1 MEKSITGHNGNNNG
15 GWNFIASPITAAIA
29 PSANNGLASGNY
41 DLYYYHEP
49 THYWRNYKENEDT
62 QHPNADPN
70 FNLANG
76 QGYLY
81 ANEATTILSFTG
93 ELQAGSNGTYTVNNL
108 SHSATELTGFNLVG
122 NPFACNTTIDKP
134 CYTLSGNVISPTAH
148 ESGYV
153 IPPCTGVMVKAD
165 EEHDNVI
172 FTKVIPTTQS
182 TQPNAGSLQIA
193 LSQVPEPV
201 EGPARDGNGEMGGV
215 STGSTTLALDNAIV
229 SFTEGNALEKFVF
242 NEDNAKLYIP
252 QDGKDYAIVISEGQ
266 GELPLNFKAN
276 ADGQYT
282 ISVNPENVEM
292 GYLHL
297 IDNMTGADIDL
308 LSAGDRG
315 SSPAMTTEGVS
326 YTFNAKTT
334 DYESRFKLVFSTNTE
349 DGPSTGSGA
358 FAFVSD
364 GNIVVNGEGILQVID
379 MMGRV
384 VVCTDVARNVSTQGM
399 RPGVY
404 VLRLVNGEKVK
415 VQKIVI
421 E

>member
-1 MEKSITGHNGNNNG
+1 
-15 GWNFIASPITAAIA
+15 
-29 PSANNGLASGNY
+29 
-41 DLYYYHEP
+41 
-49 THYWRNYKENEDT
+49 
-62 QHPNADPN
+62 
-70 FNLANG
+70 
-76 QGYLY
+76 
-81 ANEATTILSFTG
+81 
-93 ELQAGSNGTYTVNNL
+93 
-108 SHSATELTGFNLVG
+108 
-122 NPFACNTTIDKP
+122 
-134 CYTLSGNVISPTAH
+134 
-148 ESGYV
+148 
-153 IPPCTGVMVKAD
+153 
-165 EEHDNVI
+165 
-172 FTKVIPTTQS
+172 
-182 TQPNAGSLQIA
+182 
-193 LSQVPEPV
+193 
-201 EGPARDGNGEMGGV
+201 MGGV